1 MACYTV
7 DNPQHAQCL
16 SLAILKSLFN
26 RILDYSIQHLEDFI
40 IGFISNV
47 KEYLHCSRS
56 SSIVR
61 IAESSKYPPS
71 QNGGKGKPPP
81 ILAWKLAATLWVM
94 NEIPFPHMKEG
105 VLEER
110 RLLKK
115 EMRGRDRNTRSV
127 QSGSLPPH
135 LFDPSHS
142 PDLEELGA
150 SEEDHPPFLRGFG

>member
-1 MACYTV
+1 MACYTA

-16 SLAILKSLFN
+16 SLAILKSLFI
-26 RILDYSIQHLEDFI
+26 RILDYSIQHLEDFN

-47 KEYLHCSRS
+47 KEYLH
-56 SSIVR
+56 R

-94 NEIPFPHMKEG
+94 NEIPFPHMKED

-135 LFDPSHS
+135 LSDPSHS
-142 PDLEELGA
+142 PDSEELGA